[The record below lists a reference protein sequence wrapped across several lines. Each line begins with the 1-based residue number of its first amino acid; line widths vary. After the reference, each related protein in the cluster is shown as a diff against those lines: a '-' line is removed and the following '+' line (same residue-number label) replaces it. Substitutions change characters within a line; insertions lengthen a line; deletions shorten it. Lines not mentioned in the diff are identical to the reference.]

1 MAYLKTT
8 PTRVPRITI
17 PTTLSYALAFLL
29 LEFACMQAHELI
41 HHATGRV
48 VCGAWGS
55 MTFSMFYL
63 APGCFETTNIALLST
78 FAGPA
83 LSYFLMWLGMLL
95 VLKNRGGLFGLSL
108 IFANLPFARFI
119 TVAMAGGDEMVIG
132 RRIIG
137 AGAYPLILCAVI
149 LILLP
154 PLVVALKSIGNKR
167 RWPIFLALL
176 LLTLAY
182 DALVKR
188 VLLAPLV
195 DRWDA
200 LASDVAGIPL
210 FIICVDAVVLIAL
223 ACCLRYFYDREK
235 PGGSSDSERRDVYNP
250 AAVGSL

>member
-8 PTRVPRITI
+8 RTDIPRITI
-17 PTTLSYALAFLL
+17 PRTLSYVFAFLL

-41 HHATGRV
+41 HHVVGRM

-55 MTFSMFYL
+55 MTFSLFYL

-78 FAGPA
+78 LAGPA

-95 VLKNRGGLFGLSL
+95 VLKNRCGLLGLSL

-119 TVAMAGGDEMVIG
+119 SVAMMGGDEMVIG
-132 RRIIG
+132 RRVIG
-137 AGAYPLILCAVI
+137 AGAYPLILCMVI

-154 PLVVALKSIGNKR
+154 PLVVALKSIANKR
-167 RWPIFLALL
+167 RWLIFLALL

-182 DALVKR
+182 DALIKR
-188 VLLAPLV
+188 VLLAPLI
-195 DRWDA
+195 DRWEVF
-200 LASDVAGIPL
+200 ASPVFGIPL

-223 ACCLRYFYDREK
+223 ACYSRYLRDREK
-235 PGGSSDSERRDVYNP
+235 LRLP
-250 AAVGSL
+250 ANSAGQVLDQAHVIQNV